1 MAKLTFTLDL
11 DYIDEF
17 DNLDDALRDEITDAV
32 VNKVISKIEDSIE
45 TEAKKK
51 LTEKLGEADEII
63 SERFNKI
70 IEDFFS
76 TPKTITDAYGDVVEK
91 DITINEKL
99 KTRCDSF
106 LTEKVDS
113 SGKVPTG
120 YSYRDTQPRYQYILN
135 EIIDSNLKYKIDNI
149 ANQIRDE
156 AKKMVETEVK
166 SRIGNKLGDLIDINA
181 IINEKIGN

>member
-17 DNLDDALRDEITDAV
+17 DNLDDTLRDEITNAV
-32 VNKVISKIEDSIE
+32 VDKVISKIETSIE
-45 TEAKKK
+45 SEAKKK
-51 LTEKLGEADEII
+51 LALKLGDVDEII
-63 SERFNKI
+63 STKLNKI

-91 DITINEKL
+91 DVTIHQKL
-99 KTRCDSF
+99 KNRCDSF

-113 SGKVPTG
+113 SGNVSKG
-120 YSYRDTQPRYQYILN
+120 YSYNQTQSRYEYVLN
-135 EIIDSNLKYKIDNI
+135 KIIDSTLKCEIDNI
-149 ANQIRDE
+149 ATKIRDE
-156 AKKMVETEVK
+156 AKRVVETEIK

-181 IINEKIGN
+181 VINEKMGK